1 MKISVVLP
9 VYNGS
14 ENISNAI
21 ESILN
26 QTFQDFELI
35 IVNDCSTDNTL
46 EIIQRYSA
54 RDGRIKIINNC
65 VNMKLPKSLNVG
77 FANAQGEYFTWTS
90 DDNLFEKNAFET
102 MLAVLELNKE
112 YDMVYA
118 NYNRIDEDG
127 NLIGTMEL
135 SAPEKLLYGNVIGA
149 CFLYRRD
156 VARKTGEYDIN
167 LFLAEDYDYWIR
179 VYKNGKIKHIDNVL
193 YFYRE
198 HKGSLTQTRKN
209 QIGLQTYYALEK
221 NFLFM
226 VSCCEDKKQ
235 RFEFYDHL
243 VRRLEGNDI
252 MQEKLKNTLE
262 ILDLEYKRMRL
273 KERIKSIIKQRMKGI
288 SQ

>member
-90 DDNLFEKNAFET
+90 DDNLFEKKAFET

-112 YDMVYA
+112 YDMVYSD
-118 NYNRIDEDG
+118 YNRIDEDG
-127 NLIGTMEL
+127 KLIGTMEL
-135 SAPEKLLYGNVIGA
+135 SAPENLLYGNVIGA

-179 VYKNGKIKHIDNVL
+179 IYKNGKIKHINNVL
-193 YFYRE
+193 YYYRE
-198 HKGSLTQTRKN
+198 HKGSLTQTRKT

-226 VSCCEDKKQ
+226 VSCCENKNQ
-235 RFEFYDHL
+235 RIAFYNHL
-243 VRRLEGNDI
+243 MRRLEGNDV
-252 MQEKLKNTLE
+252 MQEKLETTLE
-262 ILDLEYKRMRL
+262 IIDKDYAWMKKKKKFKNMMRKKL
-273 KERIKSIIKQRMKGI
+273 RKA
-288 SQ
+288 